1 MEIIFHAH
9 NAPISDRLRKRA
21 ELALHRLARR
31 LTRAVDAI
39 VRFEQDGPVKRV
51 EIVLHAPRQ
60 RNVVALG
67 EGRFYG
73 PALTTAIDRLGA
85 QVRKLPRPHKPGVR
99 VRAATRARKSGSLER
114 ATARVARA

>member
-9 NAPISDRLRKRA
+9 NAAIPARLKRRA
-21 ELALHRLARR
+21 ESAVRRVAGR

-60 RNVVALG
+60 RNLIALG
-67 EGRFYG
+67 EARYYG
-73 PALTTAIDRLGA
+73 PALTAAVERLRT
-85 QVRKLPRPHKPGVR
+85 QVGKLPRPHKPSVR
-99 VRAATRARKSGSLER
+99 KRAATRARKLGTMKPEVTE
-114 ATARVARA
+114 AAAM

>member
-9 NAPISDRLRKRA
+9 NAPIPDRLRKRA
-21 ELALHRLARR
+21 ELALRQTARR
-31 LTRAVDAI
+31 LTAAVDAI

-60 RNVVALG
+60 RKVIALG

-73 PALTTAIDRLGA
+73 PALTTAIERLAA
-85 QVRKLPRPHKPGVR
+85 QVRKLRRAHKPSVR
-99 VRAATRARKSGSLER
+99 KRAATRARKSGTLKQ
-114 ATARVARA
+114 ATAAAGRT